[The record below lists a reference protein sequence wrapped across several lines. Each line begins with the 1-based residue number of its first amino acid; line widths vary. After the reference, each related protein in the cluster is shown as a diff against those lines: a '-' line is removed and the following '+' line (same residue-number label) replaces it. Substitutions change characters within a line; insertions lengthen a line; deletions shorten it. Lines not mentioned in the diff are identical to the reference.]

1 MSVISLRLNEN
12 EEKILKEVSEFE
24 GMGISSYI
32 KKIIFERLEDEY
44 DIKLADRA
52 YKNYLATDKKVT
64 SFDDLVKELGFDEV
78 DGL

>member
-24 GMGISSYI
+24 GLGISSYI
-32 KKIIFERLEDEY
+32 KKIIFEKLEDEY

-52 YKNYLATDKKVT
+52 HKNHIATGMKTT
-64 SFDDLVKELGFDEV
+64 SFEDLVKELGFDEV
-78 DGL
+78 DEV